1 MFDIE
6 LLRRL
11 NLNAAM
17 SEAEVAEGRD
27 RRDYQEPS
35 FLEAVKPRHVV
46 PNLTDAEVALLIS
59 DEARD
64 AVVGFEVSSRKEY
77 ERKYIHPEAP
87 AGDSGITVGIG
98 YDLGYNSEADVRSH
112 WNGLLANDQI
122 ERMVKACG
130 LKGPKARACLSDFS
144 DITVPWDVAMDV
156 YRRSTMPRFGRK
168 VLNTFP
174 NAIETKGHAFGALF
188 SLVYNR
194 GESLQGDSRRE
205 MAAIRDL
212 MEQRAFSKVPE
223 QVIAMKRVWEGRAG
237 FRGVLLRRD
246 AEAILFKRGLELMRT
261 PAGAADVALASS
273 AAPASP
279 ASSLEV
285 AATGDDAYLGDARFY
300 EEQPED
306 PNAPIGLE
314 AVEGWEKVTWPD
326 DGDAPDYSHITDRSL
341 KGQPFTLNARVLELL
356 IRLNDFEPRRD
367 QNRIVFALRGAH
379 LVASPTDMEPQLKQ
393 LDREALTLRDVRP
406 DHKTQNCVIG
416 VYDLTS
422 GRLSGFSSSTVP
434 HRRAVYE
441 YKETHKAGNM
451 MPAGC
456 YSYIVGWHKVGQPT
470 TVPGCLTEADNRKAV
485 LRSINDLR
493 YDTADVWENHQS
505 HGDNLH
511 PASSDRSAK
520 FSSYGCLVVNGRYE
534 VNGSNRA
541 RGTHTGEWGEF
552 RAKLGLKAQGTGDH
566 GKKFDVVVLTGL
578 EAAIAAKL
586 CAASPDGDPPE
597 ARDLLGRLRQGSRG
611 ERVLRL
617 QKALGQPQTGRFDH
631 VLAKVVADR
640 QKQEVGKADGVYSPA
655 MDQRTKFDVFA
666 PLPVLVA
673 VLAQGVGNAGRLETA
688 GGAAQT
694 LEARQAIDDWHYQ
707 LGLYETASRRE
718 GRRIDDGNLEALG
731 EVNLE
736 FGMSTLKAIGAN
748 VARDLEFKLK
758 DYVCQQVSAQNDG
771 IRRKID
777 DASAKGTNMV
787 REVLITTLT
796 KISVFIPRALI
807 EPVVDVVINNV
818 VMPTLGGPGQA
829 AMGQLGQ
836 GSDWLCQQWSSN
848 ITSRYTAQ
856 GGAAI
861 APAPASPPALSATVE
876 APAATAAAP
885 APSSRVMELFKQ
897 IQQAASGDRP
907 NGAAAQRYIKELNEE
922 IDRSG
927 QSLSGE
933 QMKSLLAIMS
943 DTRILQSNAGGPDVL
958 AQVDGIKAVLNTVP
972 VDKVALEAAVDQLYR
987 DLGDARLQVPL
998 AVSKGLLRMLRNARQ
1013 FDHLSRVADRLI
1025 TRNPALLGALSVPYA
1040 QGLIDGGRLI
1050 AGIEVL
1056 TSAEQSGKLTS
1067 DEAREVDSLLGRAHK
1082 QIYLNFVRTQ
1092 SDAKSLEKDMGP
1104 HLAASIENYAKRY
1117 DPAHPGDTYY
1127 PGINVVALLKRAK
1140 RDGIAVTT
1148 KCGEADDIAR
1158 AIIPVIEPAGEI
1170 GSDCWQLATLGE
1182 AYLAIGDLE
1191 NAAKWYGRFAK
1202 HPQVSAFELNSA
1214 IRQLEEVW
1222 QLSAEQTGAGAIVT
1236 GLKVVLAQKDGGSIT
1251 LKPKEQRA
1259 LVNAQTVQFEKHF
1272 ETKTDGGVY
1281 INFGLLKQIVHCGDA
1296 VAAVQKPVGQSWVNH
1311 GTAFLVKGSDFS
1323 PELSDEKSYLLTN
1336 AHVMWDFDQPGY
1348 GNSTETSGS
1357 PVDWRQ
1363 VRFVFES
1370 HQADGRV
1377 EPYTCARVV
1386 WQSPSTKHD
1395 AVLFELREA
1404 VPRERGAPLALAGR
1418 EFSLRVVEPGGAPP
1432 TRLSVL
1438 GHPGGREL
1446 ALSFVGS
1453 IQQNNAILVD
1463 KGPRDA
1469 SGEPVFLHYS
1479 TPTEGGNSGSP
1490 VFCAVTWRV
1499 VALHHAGFPDQGRPR
1514 LGGKPGSNLAN
1525 EGIWIESIR
1534 AAVKEAIS
1542 TKESGRPRWWS
1553 KGRPPSA

>member
-11 NLNAAM
+11 NLDAAM
-17 SEAEVAEGRD
+17 SEADVAEGREG
-27 RRDYQEPS
+27 RDYQEPA
-35 FLEAVKPRHVV
+35 FLEAAKPRHVI
-46 PNLTDAEVALLIS
+46 PTLTDAEVAQLIS

-64 AVVGFEVSSRKEY
+64 AVIGFEVSSRKEY

-98 YDLGYNSEADVRSH
+98 YDLGYNSEADVRNH
-112 WNGLLANDQI
+112 WKGLLVNDQI

-130 LKGPKARACLSDFS
+130 LKGQRARSCLSDFR

-174 NAIETKGHAFGALF
+174 NAVETKGHAFGALF

-205 MAAIRDL
+205 MVAIRDL
-212 MEQRAFSKVPE
+212 MEQRAFDKVPD
-223 QVIAMKRVWEGRAG
+223 QFYAMKRVWEGRPG
-237 FRGVLLRRD
+237 FRGVLIRRD

-261 PAGAADVALASS
+261 PAAAVVAS
-273 AAPASP
+273 AAPAS
-279 ASSLEV
+279 SLE
-285 AATGDDAYLGDARFY
+285 AASAGDDAYLGDARFY

-314 AVEGWEKVTWPD
+314 AAEGWEKVSWPD
-326 DGDAPDYSHITDRSL
+326 DADAPDYSHITDRSV
-341 KGQPFTLNARVLELL
+341 KDQPFTLNARVLELL

-379 LVASPTDMEPQLKQ
+379 LVASPADTEPQLKQ
-393 LDREALTLRDVRP
+393 LDRDALMLCDVRP
-406 DHKTQNCVIG
+406 NHKTQNCVIG

-441 YKETHKAGNM
+441 YKETRKAGNM

-456 YSYIVGWHKVGQPT
+456 YSFIVGWHKVGQPT

-520 FSSYGCLVVNGRYE
+520 FSSYGCLVVNGKYE
-534 VNGSNRA
+534 ANGSDRA

-552 RAKLGLKAQGTGDH
+552 RAKLGLKAPGTGDH
-566 GKKFDVVVLTGL
+566 GKRFDAVLLTGM
-578 EAAIAAKL
+578 EAALAAKL
-586 CAASPDGDPPE
+586 CAAHPDGDPPE

-631 VLAKVVADR
+631 ILAKVVADR
-640 QKQEVGKADGVYSPA
+640 QKQETGKADGIYSPA
-655 MDQRTKFDVFA
+655 MDQRTKLGVFA
-666 PLPVLVA
+666 PLPILVA
-673 VLAQGVGNAGRLETA
+673 VASQGVGNASKLEAT
-688 GGAAQT
+688 GGTSQT

-718 GRRIDDGNLEALG
+718 GRRVDDGNLEALG

-736 FGMSTLKAIGAN
+736 FGMTALKAIGAN

-758 DYVCQQVSAQNDG
+758 DYVCQQVAAQNDD
-771 IRRKID
+771 IRNKIQ
-777 DASAKGTNMV
+777 DASAKGTKMV

-796 KISVFIPRALI
+796 KISVFIPRALV

-818 VMPTLGGPGQA
+818 VMPVLGTPGQA

-836 GSDWLCQQWSSN
+836 GSDWMCQQWTSN
-848 ITSRYTAQ
+848 IQSRY
-856 GGAAI
+856 AARI
-861 APAPASPPALSATVE
+861 EPPMTVAPLVSAPAS
-876 APAATAAAP
+876 P
-885 APSSRVMELFKQ
+885 APSSRVPELFAL
-897 IQQAASGDRP
+897 IQQAASGERP
-907 NGAAAQRYIKELNEE
+907 NGAAAQRYIKEIDEE

-927 QSLSGE
+927 QSLSRE
-933 QMKSLLAIMS
+933 QMKSLLSIMS

-958 AQVDGIKAVLNTVP
+958 AQVDAIKVVLNTVP
-972 VDKVALEAAVDQLYR
+972 VDKVALDAAFDRLHR

-998 AVSKGLLRMLRNARQ
+998 ATAKGLLRMLRNARQ

-1025 TRNPALLGALSVPYA
+1025 TRNPSLLGALSVPYA
-1040 QGLIDGGRLI
+1040 QGLIDSGCLI

-1056 TSAEQSGKLTS
+1056 TAAEHGGKLTT
-1067 DEAREVDSLLGRAHK
+1067 DEAAEVDALLGRAHK

-1092 SDAKSLEKDMGP
+1092 SDAMLLGKDMGP
-1104 HLAASIENYAKRY
+1104 HLAAAVEHYAKRY

-1127 PGINVVALLKRAK
+1127 PGINVAALLKRAK
-1140 RDGIAVTT
+1140 RDGIAVTD
-1148 KCGEADDIAR
+1148 KCGDADNIAR
-1158 AIIPVIEPAGEI
+1158 AIIPVIEPAAEI

-1222 QLSAEQTGAGAIVT
+1222 QLSAELTGAGAIVT
-1236 GLKVVLAQKDGGSIT
+1236 GLKTVLANRDGGSIT

-1259 LVNAQTVQFEKHF
+1259 LANAQNVQFEKHF
-1272 ETKTDGGVY
+1272 ETKTDGGDYV
-1281 INFGLLKQIVHCGDA
+1281 NFGLLKQIVYCGDA
-1296 VAAVQKPVGQSWVNH
+1296 VAAVQKQVGQSWVNH

-1348 GNSTETSGS
+1348 GNNAETSGS

-1363 VRFVFES
+1363 VRIVFES
-1370 HQADGRV
+1370 HQLSGRS
-1377 EPYTCARVV
+1377 EPYECARIV
-1386 WQSPSTKHD
+1386 WQSSSTKHD

-1404 VPRERGAPLALAGR
+1404 VPRERAVPLAMAGR
-1418 EFSLRVVEPGGAPP
+1418 EYPLRIVEPGGAPP

-1446 ALSFVGS
+1446 AVSYVGS
-1453 IQQNNAILVD
+1453 IQQNNAVLVD
-1463 KGPRDA
+1463 KGPREA

-1490 VFCAVTWRV
+1490 VFTADTWRV
-1499 VALHHAGFPDQGRPR
+1499 VALHHAGFPDQGRPK
-1514 LGGKPGSNLAN
+1514 LGGRQGYNLAN

-1534 AAVKEAIS
+1534 AAVKEDKSA
-1542 TKESGRPRWWS
+1542 KENERSRWWKKDRS
-1553 KGRPPSA
+1553 PPA